1 MMNNVIMVNTEDFV
15 KNYLDKTEEKVFY
28 NTKTIK
34 KIVESFMELIY
45 NCNTSRF
52 SKRINDDI
60 IVYFNDY
67 YEEDNKII
75 IRNNKIKCEYTFK
88 CTVIEESLQ
97 FILLKCE
104 NLNHDDKFEDNYN
117 FHHDEDETFSI
128 DNNGDI
134 GLISMTYMVNIK
146 DAIVEERSLKEYKD
160 VSPDN
165 TGSIK
170 THSIPTKYF
179 DHTQNEIRSDE
190 DEYDENELDEIMKD
204 IDKYLSKM
212 PIMNPKV
219 IPPVF
224 IGSEKDFQKFK
235 EVIKKNCDDRRNIK
249 VKIVKIKK

>member
-15 KNYLDKTEEKVFY
+15 KNYLGETEEKVFY

-34 KIVESFMELIY
+34 KIVDSFMELFHS
-45 NCNTSRF
+45 CNTRRY

-117 FHHDEDETFSI
+117 LHHDEDETFSI

-134 GLISMTYMVNIK
+134 GLISMTYMINIK

-165 TGSIK
+165 TGNIIK
-170 THSIPTKYF
+170 TCNIPTKYF

-190 DEYDENELDEIMKD
+190 DEYDKNELDEIMEG

-212 PIMNPKV
+212 PIMNPNV
-219 IPPVF
+219 IPAF
-224 IGSEKDFQKFK
+224 IGSEEDFQKFK
-235 EVIKKNCDDRRNIK
+235 ETIKKNCTNTIK
-249 VKIVKIKK
+249 VKVVKIKK